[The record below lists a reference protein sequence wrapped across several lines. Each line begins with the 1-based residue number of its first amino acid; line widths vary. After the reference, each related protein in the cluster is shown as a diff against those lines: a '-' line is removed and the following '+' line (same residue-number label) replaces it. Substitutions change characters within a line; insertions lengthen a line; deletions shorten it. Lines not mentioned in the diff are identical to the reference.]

1 MCLLHDVNALIT
13 YFTSISYLSIK
24 DLARTII
31 KSLTES
37 LYGYLQKALERY
49 FANQIH

>member
-1 MCLLHDVNALIT
+1 MHARGKRNNKMCLLHDVNALIT

-31 KSLTES
+31 KSLTN
-37 LYGYLQKALERY
+37 LFMA
-49 FANQIH
+49 I